1 MGKVENIG
9 RAELEVLRYVQ
20 DHHPA
25 SVRQVA
31 EHFAE
36 SKGHVRTTIL
46 TVLERLRKKGYLKR
60 RKTEGLFHYSPSS
73 PKASML
79 RGLVDEFVE
88 KTLGGSVSP
97 FLAYLVNDAKLTK
110 EELEELLGRSVKCD
124 CPGMA
129 GLDVARLLAGRP
141 RVAARLGDLT
151 RICSSPSCSKSLA
164 LAHRVRKMPGRLFL
178 GDTHRFA
185 APKTAA

>member
-46 TVLERLRKKGYLKR
+46 TVLERLRKKGYL
-60 RKTEGLFHYSPSS
+60 F
-73 PKASML
+73 SMQ
-79 RGLVDEFVE
+79 LVIMERLPGNSWLHQQMPTV
-88 KTLGGSVSP
+88 
-97 FLAYLVNDAKLTK
+97 FLQWEQLVRQALYGPPQVMDLHQT
-110 EELEELLGRSVKCD
+110 EELNQ
-124 CPGMA
+124 M
-129 GLDVARLLAGRP
+129 
-141 RVAARLGDLT
+141 
-151 RICSSPSCSKSLA
+151 
-164 LAHRVRKMPGRLFL
+164 
-178 GDTHRFA
+178 
-185 APKTAA
+185 